1 MHYTKIHMLHLT
13 LLRGGSE
20 PCHYKVFN
28 EQPRAAAVEERG
40 HKSSRQI
47 ISEKKFPGSASREHT
62 VCKTHFGSQTREA
75 LSITKCHLLGLVWVC
90 LFVFKLGKEPW
101 QRARTRVQPGT
112 KAKAA
117 RADAGVLEV

>member
-28 EQPRAAAVEERG
+28 EQPRAAAVEERE

-47 ISEKKFPGSASREHT
+47 ISEEKVPGFGLRRTHGVQNSLRFPDEGSAFDYK
-62 VCKTHFGSQTREA
+62 VPFVGFG
-75 LSITKCHLLGLVWVC
+75 LGLFVC
-90 LFVFKLGKEPW
+90 F
-101 QRARTRVQPGT
+101 
-112 KAKAA
+112 
-117 RADAGVLEV
+117 